1 MIQSHYYY
9 YLLLAAAAVF
19 GFVNSD
25 TYHVAPDDG
34 NSTTGDIHSLQ
45 YYISR
50 PNKYFVLNNQ
60 LQFKTGQYN
69 LNTSILLRNIQ
80 NFTLKGTK
88 PSSIKCGVSIS
99 IIVCNVNLQ
108 K

>member
-9 YLLLAAAAVF
+9 YLLLAVAAVF

-25 TYHVAPDDG
+25 IYHVAPDDE

-50 PNKYFVLNNQ
+50 SSKYFVSNNQ
-60 LQFKTGQYN
+60 LQFRTGQY
-69 LNTSILLRNIQ
+69 
-80 NFTLKGTK
+80 
-88 PSSIKCGVSIS
+88 
-99 IIVCNVNLQ
+99 
-108 K
+108 